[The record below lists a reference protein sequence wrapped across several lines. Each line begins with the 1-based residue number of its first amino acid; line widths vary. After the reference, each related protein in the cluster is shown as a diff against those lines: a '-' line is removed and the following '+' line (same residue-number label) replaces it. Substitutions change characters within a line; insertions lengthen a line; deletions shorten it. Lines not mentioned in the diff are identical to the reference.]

1 VSALH
6 QSLAWLKP
14 APRDF
19 RARLKAACE
28 LSDPGN
34 ALRALCGHAL
44 GSDQLEAVSRVLR
57 QMPEAVASLQP
68 FKLGL
73 LGNGTL
79 DYVRAAI
86 EGTGPRFGFTIRCV
100 RGDYDQVLQ
109 DALSPTSA
117 VNAAE
122 VDAVVL
128 ALDYRGLPLQ
138 CEVGSEQAA
147 EDAADRAFAYI
158 EQACGGLRRHSG
170 AVPIVQILA
179 PPPEALFGALD
190 RIVPGSPFDLVQRLN
205 RRLAATFTGA
215 EGLLL
220 DVARLA
226 ETVGTANWF
235 DPALW
240 NLAKAPFAHDW
251 LSLYAEHLCRLLAAI
266 KGKSRKCLILDL
278 DNTLWGGVIGDDGLD
293 GIVLAQGDA
302 VGEAF
307 LSLQSYALT
316 LRERGIVLAV
326 SSKNEDA
333 VARRVFREHPE
344 MLIREDHVAVFQA
357 NWQDKATN
365 IASIAAELSLGLDAM
380 VFVDDNPVERE
391 RVRQA
396 LPVVAVPELP
406 DDPALYART
415 LAAAGYFEAIAF
427 SEEDRKRAGFYQENA
442 RRAALLAQADGL
454 DAYLQSLDMQ
464 IDFRPFDGVNRARI
478 AQLINKSNQFNLTTR
493 RYTEAEVA
501 ALEAAGC
508 LHPPG
513 PPDRRVRR
521 QRHDQR
527 GDLPSGQCGALGGGH
542 LADELPGARPQG
554 RGHGAQGDRARGAR
568 PGCRRDRRRLP
579 ADRTQRDGPG
589 PLREGG
595 VRGHVGGRRRDA
607 LALLHGR
614 RARAGRHACEP
625 ALPEPGSG
633 RVTVPSFPFLLFAA
647 LAAAAYNLPGIAK
660 ARPLVLL
667 AANLGLLFSFS
678 SSVTDLVPFAMF
690 LALGYGAIALL
701 ARRGGRGIAALM
713 IGLVLLTFVWL
724 KKYSFVPSD
733 LWLHAPYVTVGLSY
747 VFFRVMH
754 LVVDAGQGDME
765 GPVPIL
771 SYVNYCTNFLC
782 LTAGPIQRY
791 EDYAEQQ
798 AAPYRRPSADVLI
811 EVVERVLLG
820 LFKVM
825 VVSMLLLEQ
834 HKHVVAMLNEPSAD
848 RASTALQVVLIYPL
862 YLYANF
868 SGYCDVVIAL
878 GRLFRLDLPEN
889 FNRPFSATNFIE
901 FWSRWHITLST
912 WLKTYVFTPLMM
924 RLMRQSDSPAAAS
937 GFSAFAFF
945 VTFFLVGAWHGQTSE
960 FLFFGLLQGGG
971 VACNKLYQTAMTKAL
986 GRKRYLALSGNAF
999 YAAICRGLAFVW
1011 FGFTLLWFW
1020 SDWSTIGRLWAFLGP
1035 GGAAA
1040 AAILAVALSSVVL
1053 VALCAARRAAEAWR
1067 TDRKYARVAWASAQA
1082 TTLWLVVSILAAP
1095 PPDIVYQAF

>member
-1 VSALH
+1 MSALH

-34 ALRALCGHAL
+34 ALRALGSHAL
-44 GSDQLEAVSRVLR
+44 GSDQLEAVSRALR
-57 QMPEAVASLQP
+57 QMPEAVAPLQP

-79 DYVRAAI
+79 DYVQAAI

-109 DALSPTSA
+109 EALSPTSA
-117 VNAAE
+117 VSAAG

-128 ALDYRGLPLQ
+128 ALDYRGVPLQ
-138 CEVGSEQAA
+138 CEVGREQAA
-147 EDAADRAFAYI
+147 DDAAGRAFAYI
-158 EQACGGLRRHSG
+158 EQVCEGLRRHSG
-170 AVPIVQILA
+170 AVPIVQTLA

-240 NLAKAPFAHDW
+240 NLAKAPFALDW
-251 LSLYAEHLCRLLAAI
+251 LPLYAEHLCRLLVAI

-307 LSLQSYALT
+307 LSLQSYALA
-316 LRERGIVLAV
+316 LRERGIALAI

-365 IASIAAELSLGLDAM
+365 IASIAAELSLGLDAI

-396 LPVVAVPELP
+396 LPAVAVPELP

-464 IDFRPFDGVNRARI
+464 IDFRPFDGVNRARV

-501 ALEAAGC
+501 ALEAD
-508 LHPPG
+508 
-513 PPDRRVRR
+513 PDVFALQVRLTDVFGDNGMISVVICRPDSAARWEVDTWLMSCRV
-521 QRHDQR
+521 
-527 GDLPSGQCGALGGGH
+527 LGRKVEDMV
-542 LADELPGARPQG
+542 LREIVREA
-554 RGHGAQGDRARGAR
+554 RARGVGEIVGVYR
-568 PGCRRDRRRLP
+568 PTERNGMVRDHYVKLGFEAMSV
-579 ADRTQRDGPG
+579 ADDGETRWRFSAAVELG
-589 PLREGG
+589 PD
-595 VRGHVGGRRRDA
+595 VM
-607 LALLHGR
+607 
-614 RARAGRHACEP
+614 
-625 ALPEPGSG
+625 
-633 RVTVPSFPFLLFAA
+633 RV
-647 LAAAAYNLPGIAK
+647 
-660 ARPLVLL
+660 
-667 AANLGLLFSFS
+667 
-678 SSVTDLVPFAMF
+678 
-690 LALGYGAIALL
+690 
-701 ARRGGRGIAALM
+701 
-713 IGLVLLTFVWL
+713 
-724 KKYSFVPSD
+724 
-733 LWLHAPYVTVGLSY
+733 
-747 VFFRVMH
+747 
-754 LVVDAGQGDME
+754 
-765 GPVPIL
+765 
-771 SYVNYCTNFLC
+771 
-782 LTAGPIQRY
+782 
-791 EDYAEQQ
+791 
-798 AAPYRRPSADVLI
+798 
-811 EVVERVLLG
+811 
-820 LFKVM
+820 
-825 VVSMLLLEQ
+825 
-834 HKHVVAMLNEPSAD
+834 
-848 RASTALQVVLIYPL
+848 
-862 YLYANF
+862 
-868 SGYCDVVIAL
+868 
-878 GRLFRLDLPEN
+878 
-889 FNRPFSATNFIE
+889 NRPAQDLE
-901 FWSRWHITLST
+901 
-912 WLKTYVFTPLMM
+912 
-924 RLMRQSDSPAAAS
+924 
-937 GFSAFAFF
+937 
-945 VTFFLVGAWHGQTSE
+945 
-960 FLFFGLLQGGG
+960 
-971 VACNKLYQTAMTKAL
+971 
-986 GRKRYLALSGNAF
+986 
-999 YAAICRGLAFVW
+999 
-1011 FGFTLLWFW
+1011 
-1020 SDWSTIGRLWAFLGP
+1020 
-1035 GGAAA
+1035 
-1040 AAILAVALSSVVL
+1040 
-1053 VALCAARRAAEAWR
+1053 AAE
-1067 TDRKYARVAWASAQA
+1067 
-1082 TTLWLVVSILAAP
+1082 
-1095 PPDIVYQAF
+1095 